1 MGTLVTLLLRQTDV
15 RARTTGRER
24 LIRGQIYKK
33 GAPEGA
39 L

>member
-15 RARTTGRER
+15 RARTTAAEP

-33 GAPEGA
+33 GAHEGA